1 MNIKYTTI
9 NGKQVKLYPAFRTES
24 HAHDI
29 EFRRNRVM
37 NELDDK
43 RDSLSSEQYGRM
55 EQLVDDLTEIL
66 GYISFPVTFL
76 PYNLYQVA
84 RETINWA
91 AEARS

>member
-1 MNIKYTTI
+1 MDIKTTTI
-9 NGKQVKLYPAFRTES
+9 NGKTVKLYPAFRTEE

-37 NELDDK
+37 NELDDN
-43 RDSLSSEQYGRM
+43 RDSLTTEQYEKM
-55 EQLVDDLTEIL
+55 EKLVDDLTEIL
-66 GYISFPVTFL
+66 EYISFPTTFL

-91 AEARS
+91 AGARG